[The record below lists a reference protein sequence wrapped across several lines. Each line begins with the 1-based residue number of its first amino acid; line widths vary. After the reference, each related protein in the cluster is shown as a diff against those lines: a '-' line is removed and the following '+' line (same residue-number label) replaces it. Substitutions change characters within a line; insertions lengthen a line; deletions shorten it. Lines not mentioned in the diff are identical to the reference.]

1 MTIVDSDRLTFSP
14 TDGVPAPVA
23 PYSHAVRVGPLLFL
37 TGQLPLDPETG
48 DVVGV
53 DVGTQTKAVMANLE
67 RVLDLCGAALDD
79 VVQVRAYLT
88 SMDLYDDFN
97 GAYAS
102 YFGGG
107 LPARTCVAVVGLAR
121 GALVEI
127 DAIAVHQP
135 SPPRVAFGRRYP
147 PTRRC

>member
-1 MTIVDSDRLTFSP
+1 MTILDADRLTFGP
-14 TDGVPAPVA
+14 ADGVPEPVA

-48 DVVGV
+48 SLVGV

-67 RVLDLCGAALDD
+67 RVLELCGASLDD

-88 SMDLYDDFN
+88 SMDLYDEFN
-97 GAYAS
+97 AAYAS
-102 YFGGG
+102 YFNGG

-127 DAIAVHQP
+127 DAIAVNE
-135 SPPRVAFGRRYP
+135 PRPRRVPVGRRYP
-147 PTRRC
+147 PVPR

>member
-1 MTIVDSDRLTFSP
+1 MTILDTDHMTFGSG
-14 TDGVPAPVA
+14 DGVPEPVA

-48 DVVGV
+48 EVLGV

-67 RVLDLCGAALDD
+67 RVLDLCGASLDD

-88 SMDLYDDFN
+88 SMDLYDEFN
-97 GAYAS
+97 AAYSS
-102 YFGGG
+102 YFTGR

-127 DAIAVHQP
+127 DAIAVHHP
-135 SPPRVAFGRRYP
+135 AGRRRVAVGRRYR
-147 PTRRC
+147 TT